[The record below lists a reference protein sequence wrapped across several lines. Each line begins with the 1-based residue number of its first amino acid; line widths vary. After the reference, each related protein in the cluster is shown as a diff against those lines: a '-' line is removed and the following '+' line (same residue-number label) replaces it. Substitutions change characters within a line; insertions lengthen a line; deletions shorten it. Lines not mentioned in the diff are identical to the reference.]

1 MVLYNNNNTVLL
13 GTTKVKKRREDVNKE
28 EIILATATD
37 GNHGYGVAW
46 ISQQLNVKSFIYM
59 PHVSDLKI
67 SNFIYC
73 IIKLRSPHYDDLFYV

>member
-1 MVLYNNNNTVLL
+1 MREV
-13 GTTKVKKRREDVNKE
+13 KRRKENVNED

-59 PHVSDLKI
+59 PQVSGIKI
-67 SNFIYC
+67 SNCIYSLIHYSIRFIFN
-73 IIKLRSPHYDDLFYV
+73 KT